1 MAKSNKRSYSSLEI
15 SFESLLYR
23 AFSEYAAPRDEY
35 AFARCASSRAISIA
49 CVESYISRSRALS
62 NMAGPPGAADADD
75 QTRKQN
81 DRAKRSKARHTQLS
95 GRDWGS
101 FEGPFIVFTPVLFN
115 FSRSR
120 LEGTLRVISKNRDSL
135 HGFI

>member
-35 AFARCASSRAISIA
+35 AFARGASSRAISIA

-62 NMAGPPGAADADD
+62 NMAGPPGAAYADD

-101 FEGPFIVFTPVLFN
+101 FEGPFIVFSPALFN
-115 FSRSR
+115 FSPLSHGR
-120 LEGTLRVISKNRDSL
+120 TLRLIGKNRHSL